1 VKTLSDADRGAPKI
15 ARKASRTLRRLL
27 ALFAFVLG
35 AIAGGAASAQD
46 AQTPP
51 LKGQVVVSRISNI
64 RIHTYVSP
72 QDGWLVNTQ
81 IVEGPEKL
89 VIFDA
94 QLLNPYAAEVAAYA
108 ASLGKP
114 VDRIIV
120 SHGHPDHW
128 AGLEVLAERF
138 PGVALLA
145 LPAVA
150 ESIRTRGDAIL
161 GNLRPAFGDRVAR
174 KITIPAGTLAPGKQ
188 TIAGVRFEFR
198 EFLDAESEVQ
208 LLALMPDQKV
218 MLAFDLVFAPQ
229 VHAFITSAAP
239 A

>member
-1 VKTLSDADRGAPKI
+1 V
-15 ARKASRTLRRLL
+15 
-27 ALFAFVLG
+27 
-35 AIAGGAASAQD
+35 IAGGAASAQD
-46 AQTPP
+46 ALTHS
-51 LKGQVVVSRISNI
+51 LKGQVVVSRISDI
-64 RIHTYVSP
+64 RIRTYVSP

-94 QLLNPYAAEVAAYA
+94 QLLNPYATETAVYA

-114 VDRIIV
+114 VDCIIV

-138 PGVALLA
+138 PGAAILA

-150 ESIRTRGDAIL
+150 ASIRTRGDSIL
-161 GNLRPAFGDRVAR
+161 GSLRPAFGDRVAR
-174 KITIPAGTLAPGKQ
+174 KTTVPAGTLAPGEQ
-188 TIAGVRFEFR
+188 TIAGVEFEFR

-208 LLALMPDQKV
+208 LLALMPEQKV
-218 MLAFDLVFAPQ
+218 MPPSITFMPGIGGTADTDFDCRAVSGSGLW
-229 VHAFITSAAP
+229 H
-239 A
+239 